1 VAISLEAMPNISVHR
16 IRQLKVGVQTG
27 TAYADLFKAW
37 FPNHPNVI
45 EYDGVNAAF
54 KGLEDGEVD
63 IIMLSVLHLL
73 MITNYH
79 ERPGFKANII
89 FDYTFGSTFGFN
101 KDEEILCSII
111 DKAMIVID
119 KETISSQW
127 LRKTFDWKA
136 GSIPRYLQRL

>member
-1 VAISLEAMPNISVHR
+1 M
-16 IRQLKVGVQTG
+16 
-27 TAYADLFKAW
+27 
-37 FPNHPNVI
+37 
-45 EYDGVNAAF
+45 AAF
-54 KGLEDGEVD
+54 TSIHDIPGVTGEEMKAVEE
-63 IIMLSVLHLL
+63 LRTKYASFTFGANELP
-73 MITNYH
+73 

-119 KETISSQW
+119 KETISGQW

-136 GSIPRYLQRL
+136 GSIPRYL